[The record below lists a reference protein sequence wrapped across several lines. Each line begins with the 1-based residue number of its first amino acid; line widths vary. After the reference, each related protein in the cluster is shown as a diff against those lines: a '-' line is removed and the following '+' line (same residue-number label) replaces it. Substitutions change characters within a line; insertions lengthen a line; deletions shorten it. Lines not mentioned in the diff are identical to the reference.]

1 MNIPRLSGSVGAGN
15 AQNNANDVKLIRALL
30 NVYLRTQ
37 KQAVLPITT
46 TNDAVLEQA
55 IHDFQVKTLKSTNP
69 DSRVDVRGNTFST
82 LRNTLK
88 NTFRPTSFKAP
99 TFGIVTWESEGTEG
113 GFYHS
118 RKLHVPS
125 RFSGLTIG
133 RGYDC
138 SQKTQHQISGD
149 LIVAGVTHSKVLILK
164 KAAGLKGKRA
174 EQFIID
180 NDLLD
185 YQITH
190 AMQHALFKISYEYEA
205 QVVRQ
210 ISKSMFNISNYGK
223 VDWSKTNKFLKD
235 IIIDLK
241 YRGDYTTKSRKFI
254 QKPLANNDVASF
266 KKIIRDKAK
275 WPNVP
280 QDRFTR
286 RSNFIS
292 KAVISNPNKK
302 NTTKTP

>member
-37 KQAVLPITT
+37 NQAAIPITT
-46 TNDAVLEQA
+46 TNDAALVQA
-55 IHDFQVKTLKSTNP
+55 IHDFQVKVLKSTKP
-69 DSRVDVRGNTFST
+69 DSRVDVIGNTFST
-82 LRNTLK
+82 LRNILK
-88 NTFRPTSFKAP
+88 NTFRPISFKAP
-99 TFGIVTWESEGTEG
+99 TFGIVTWESEGAEG

-138 SQKTQHQISGD
+138 SQKTQHQISSD
-149 LIVAGVTHSKVLILK
+149 LTVAGVMHSKVLILK
-164 KAAGLKGKRA
+164 KTAGLKGKRA

-190 AMQHALFKISYEYEA
+190 AMQHALFKISYLNEENE
-205 QVVRQ
+205 VKR
-210 ISKSMFNISNYGK
+210 ISNKPQNIRQYGK
-223 VDWSKTNKFLKD
+223 VDWKKLNQHIKD
-235 IIIDLK
+235 IAVDLK
-241 YRGDYTTKSRKFI
+241 FRGDYTSQSRKII
-254 QKPLANNDVASF
+254 QSAIAKNDILSF
-266 KKIIRDKAK
+266 KKIIQNKSHWK
-275 WPNVP
+275 NVP
-280 QDRFTR
+280 QDRFQR
-286 RSNFIS
+286 RSIYIGQA
-292 KAVISNPNKK
+292 KITPIKK
-302 NTTKTP
+302 TKVSP